1 MCTSL
6 HIANPDPLS
15 GNVNSKLLQE
25 PISHCHTCSQIHPKI
40 QYTTLPRR
48 FQQCLCIVSGLFV
61 LPFNDITVSLTASA
75 VPQYAVPA
83 VRSTLRRST
92 RREDPRSAEQARLC
106 STAFRAQ
113 SGSFVTLF
121 IIF

>member
-1 MCTSL
+1 VYN
-6 HIANPDPLS
+6 IANPDPLS

-75 VPQYAVPA
+75 VPQFRSTQYPQYAVRCDA
-83 VRSTLRRST
+83 VRGERTPVLRSKL
-92 RREDPRSAEQARLC
+92 DYA
-106 STAFRAQ
+106 AQ
-113 SGSFVTLF
+113 LF
-121 IIF
+121 ALKAALS